1 MTATDSA
8 ANQSNV
14 GDERSTVEDIT
25 LNCSD
30 GVKIAAQR
38 WFHRDETPPKRR
50 ILCLHGWLDN
60 CSSFYRLA
68 PHLVSTLPD
77 TVVASIDFPGHGL
90 SSHKSVD
97 GPPAMI
103 AEYAYYVSEAVSQLE
118 WDGAPFTLIGHS
130 MGASVALVYAASFPE
145 NVDKLVLLEGAGPY
159 PKEARDISKHVR
171 SHIDRRLK
179 GNVQPQAP
187 SIYPTVQIAVETRC
201 ATAKAF
207 PGKQYISEQA
217 AYELVRR
224 ASKDVEG
231 GIQFLHDP
239 RLKWPSIQYFTP
251 EQTESLYKDT
261 QCETC
266 LLLAHDGMPWGEE
279 RTDRIRQL
287 LQPSRFE
294 VLPGSHHFHMDP
306 ESAVKV
312 AHVVTDF
319 LAS

>member
-1 MTATDSA
+1 
-8 ANQSNV
+8 V
-14 GDERSTVEDIT
+14 
-25 LNCSD
+25 
-30 GVKIAAQR
+30 
-38 WFHRDETPPKRR
+38 
-50 ILCLHGWLDN
+50 
-60 CSSFYRLA
+60 
-68 PHLVSTLPD
+68 
-77 TVVASIDFPGHGL
+77 
-90 SSHKSVD
+90 
-97 GPPAMI
+97 
-103 AEYAYYVSEAVSQLE
+103 VSQLE

-130 MGASVALVYAASFPE
+130 MGASVALLYAASFPE
-145 NVDKLVLLEGAGPY
+145 LVDKLVLLDGAGPY
-159 PKEARDISKHVR
+159 AKEARDIAKHVR
-171 SHIDRRLK
+171 SHIDQRRK
-179 GNVQPQAP
+179 GNVEPQAP
-187 SIYPTVQIAVETRC
+187 SIYPSIQIAVETRC

-251 EQTESLYKDT
+251 EQTESLYKDA
-261 QCETC
+261 QCEAC
-266 LLLAHDGMPWGEE
+266 LLLGHDGMPWGEE
-279 RTDRIRQL
+279 RTERIRQL